1 MNLPNRTMAAAA
13 IAAICL
19 SLPAQDPRPEG
30 ETDVPG
36 TEPGTAQASTPV
48 VPMPAQLVTGQPN
61 AWFDKTRLFIG
72 EFLNEEKV
80 KGRFNFENPTGKP
93 VTWREF
99 HGSCQCAGATFEV
112 GERRFELSKDGGDVL
127 DQIVLK
133 DGKPEKVRV
142 REITV
147 QPGEKGTID
156 VYIEMG
162 SLQGLKDATLSFA
175 TTDEAM
181 RHVTLTWQAK
191 GIKIFEVTPRD
202 VFFNGMKFD
211 DQKKFSFIVRSD
223 VYEDFELLD
232 HEPLPSYVTIDSKA
246 QIELPDGK
254 KAWKIEGTFGPNAD
268 PQAGGA
274 ALKFK
279 TDKDGKEVLMN
290 VIASV
295 QGPFTIDPG
304 SFIHFGKVRKG
315 EGAERQIRIT
325 PNSDYDLKL
334 LEVTFPKL
342 TFDQKYISAQAERLG
357 KDLVVTVKL
366 SPEIGGALL
375 LHGSMVLEMNHPA
388 LKSKMFNFNGIL
400 RP

>member
-1 MNLPNRTMAAAA
+1 TLAAATLA
-13 IAAICL
+13 VMCF

-30 ETDVPG
+30 ETEVPG
-36 TEPGTAQASTPV
+36 TTPGTAQASTPV
-48 VPMPAQLVTGQPN
+48 VPVAPQLVTGQPN

-80 KGRFNFENPTGKP
+80 KGRFHFVNPTDKP
-93 VTWREF
+93 VTWSGLQ
-99 HGSCQCAGATFEV
+99 GSCQCARASIEV
-112 GERRFELSKDGGDVL
+112 GERHFELSKEGGDVL
-127 DQIVLK
+127 DQIIEK
-133 DGKPEKVRV
+133 DGKIAKVRV
-142 REITV
+142 QEITI
-147 QPGEKGTID
+147 QPGEKGAID
-156 VYIEMG
+156 VYMEMG
-162 SLQGLKDATLSFA
+162 GLQGLKDATLSFA

-211 DQKKFSFIVRSD
+211 DQKKFSFLVRSD
-223 VYEDFELLD
+223 VYADFELLD
-232 HEPLPSYVTIDSKA
+232 HEPLPSYVTIASKT

-279 TDKDGKEVLMN
+279 TDKDGKEVHMN
-290 VIASV
+290 VIASI

-325 PNSDYDLKL
+325 PNSDFDLAL
-334 LEVTFPKL
+334 LDVKFPKL
-342 TFDQKYISAQAERLG
+342 TFDQK
-357 KDLVVTVKL
+357 
-366 SPEIGGALL
+366 
-375 LHGSMVLEMNHPA
+375 
-388 LKSKMFNFNGIL
+388 
-400 RP
+400 